1 MLRISHFLCR
11 TVYADLHSAIRFQN
25 LSMQTSTR
33 IQRNLITSQRAS
45 KLRLHQQRNDLQF
58 YT

>member
-1 MLRISHFLCR
+1 MLRIRHFLYR
-11 TVYADLHSAIRFQN
+11 SVYADLHSSIHNRN
-25 LSMQTSTR
+25 PSTQTYTR

>member
-1 MLRISHFLCR
+1 MLRIRRFLYR
-11 TVYADLHSAIRFQN
+11 SVYADQHSAIRFQN

-33 IQRNLITSQRAS
+33 IQRNLINSRRES
-45 KLRLHQQRNDLQF
+45 KLRLHQQRNDYQF